1 MFANNKKCQVNYAKS
16 LEMLLKK
23 EINKRSFACKY
34 LKQEEKKE
42 KENMASSRR
51 DWDDLLVVFFVEISL
66 CCLLDSARLLG
77 DLLLVCDH

>member
-1 MFANNKKCQVNYAKS
+1 
-16 LEMLLKK
+16 
-23 EINKRSFACKY
+23 
-34 LKQEEKKE
+34 
-42 KENMASSRR
+42 MASSRR